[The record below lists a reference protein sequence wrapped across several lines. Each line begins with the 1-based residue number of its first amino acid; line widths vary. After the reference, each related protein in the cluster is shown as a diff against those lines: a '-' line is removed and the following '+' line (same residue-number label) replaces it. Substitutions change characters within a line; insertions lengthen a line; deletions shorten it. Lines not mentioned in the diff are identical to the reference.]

1 MIEGKGLGGKKIN
14 RVGVSLSNSY
24 QKKLNRLAVACHKK
38 PTTLAGLILERCLD
52 DTLMVEQLQN
62 DFGVYE
68 AYRVLPV
75 KKHDAVDV
83 TYLLKGE
90 TSPWK

>member
-24 QKKLNRLAVACHKK
+24 QMKLNRLSIACNKK

-52 DTLMVEQLQN
+52 DAWVVEQLQN
-62 DFGVYE
+62 EFGVYE

-75 KKHDAVDV
+75 KKHDALDV
-83 TYLLKGE
+83 AYMLKGE
-90 TSPWK
+90 TSTWS